1 MTNQQFKSAQLNSFT
16 ARKQYPSIEIALEVQ
31 QFRIKRDEFYTAQ
44 GFDWIKSA
52 ELAQA
57 DVDKKY
63 GHLLAVR

>member
-1 MTNQQFKSAQLNSFT
+1 MNNQQFKAVQLSSFT
-16 ARKQYPSIEIALEVQ
+16 SRKQYPSIEIALEVQ

-44 GFDWIKSA
+44 GFDWIESA

-63 GHLLAVR
+63 GHLLSVR